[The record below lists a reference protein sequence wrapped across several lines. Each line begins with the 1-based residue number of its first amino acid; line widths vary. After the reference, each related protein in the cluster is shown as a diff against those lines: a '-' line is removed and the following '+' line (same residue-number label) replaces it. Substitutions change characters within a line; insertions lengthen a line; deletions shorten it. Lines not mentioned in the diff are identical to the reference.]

1 MTIDSLMDVLSH
13 PFVGG
18 LSLWNVFFSF
28 LSFSLSLSLSFFYPH
43 LGTDHVFLL
52 HESFFFFGFLS
63 FFVTRIIGGLGRY
76 KSPPP

>member
-52 HESFFFFGFLS
+52 HEFFFFLAFFL
-63 FFVTRIIGGLGRY
+63 FLLQGLLGD
-76 KSPPP
+76 

>member
-28 LSFSLSLSLSFFYPH
+28 LSFSLSLSLSLSFFYPH

-52 HESFFFFGFLS
+52 HESFFFFWLS
-63 FFVTRIIGGLGRY
+63 FFFCY
-76 KSPPP
+76 KDYWGIR